1 MISAL
6 RSRPALVDSSLPNS
20 TCSRSRSMPVI
31 QTSNSLVMAR
41 SGPPAPQPKSRIDI
55 ELLIANGFTSSRAK
69 GAPPGPRNP
78 SPQIAWRT
86 RMAGF
91 SHGSSLIGGGGGSG
105 SRSSRTCRPGGGDS
119 DGGRSTP
126 SHQARKRCLNGAL
139 GAPSDGF
146 RFSSAMAFSTCV
158 RPFGRPRSQACQRSF
173 NTENVVVNKPSNAS
187 YHRLNTHE
195 KRNFHAGRSNGDPG
209 PARLPRHG

>member
-1 MISAL
+1 M
-6 RSRPALVDSSLPNS
+6 RSG
-20 TCSRSRSMPVI
+20 SMPVI
-31 QTSNSLVMAR
+31 QTSNSLTMAR

-55 ELLIANGFTSSRAK
+55 ELLMANGFTSSSAN
-69 GAPPGPRNP
+69 GAPPGPRKP

-91 SHGSSLIGGGGGSG
+91 SQGSSLIGGGGGSG
-105 SRSSRTCRPGGGDS
+105 ARSTTGRGGGAS
-119 DGGRSTP
+119 IGGGSTP

-158 RPFGRPRSQACQRSF
+158 RPLVAR
-173 NTENVVVNKPSNAS
+173 
-187 YHRLNTHE
+187 
-195 KRNFHAGRSNGDPG
+195 AG
-209 PARLPRHG
+209 LPMIL